1 MAFNNLPPQAYTR
14 DTLVAAYEW
23 LQSQPGSIREM
34 AQNPNA
40 LVGLYLQS
48 KRRVTPPP
56 ATMPSTDAFKK
67 DLQTLAEGL
76 KQFEDPRAQAPVPPP
91 VQHSVPPPVQH
102 SVQLPPQPQYS
113 APLQQTPAQHSALH
127 SAPQFTQPHIQ
138 QPQPAQQTPA
148 QNSVQQTPTPAP
160 APAAPIQPAPT
171 APTQTPTPAGLDA
184 RTKKI
189 LAETKERLNLSSE
202 AEALRLLVTLG
213 YEKLSAALPAAL
225 PNTRPPHSS
234 ES

>member
-40 LVGLYLQS
+40 LVALYLQS
-48 KRRVTPPP
+48 KRRVAPPP

-76 KQFEDPRAQAPVPPP
+76 KQFEDPRAQIPVQTPVQQVAPPP
-91 VQHSVPPPVQH
+91 VQQMTT
-102 SVQLPPQPQYS
+102 PPQPLQQA
-113 APLQQTPAQHSALH
+113 APAPQPVQQTPA
-127 SAPQFTQPHIQ
+127 P
-138 QPQPAQQTPA
+138 
-148 QNSVQQTPTPAP
+148 N
-160 APAAPIQPAPT
+160 
-171 APTQTPTPAGLDA
+171 GLDA
-184 RTKKI
+184 RTKQV
-189 LAETKERLNLSSE
+189 LSETKERFNLSSE
-202 AEALRLLVTLG
+202 AEALRLLVALG
-213 YEKLSAALPAAL
+213 HEKLLAALPQRK
-225 PNTRPPHSS
+225 N